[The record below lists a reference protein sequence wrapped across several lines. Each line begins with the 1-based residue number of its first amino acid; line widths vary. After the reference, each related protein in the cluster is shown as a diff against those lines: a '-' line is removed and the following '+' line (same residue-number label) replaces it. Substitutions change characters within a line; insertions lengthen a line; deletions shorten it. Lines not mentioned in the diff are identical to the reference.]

1 MLLRRHPHLK
11 LLLLMFIHKL
21 CLLYSTRDPTLNI
34 FSDQHYALE
43 PTFKSTGPYDCPQPP
58 KFPPNTEKLVMTEE
72 QEEIAKKLR
81 NLELTMKN
89 LQGLRGYKSISYK
102 DLCMF
107 PGVHLPLGFKMPK
120 FEKYNGHG
128 DPVAHL
134 RRYCNQLRGAGGK
147 KRVLKLSESA
157 IRWHEQ
163 ATRVKLPMKKSKIVE
178 VFIQAQDET
187 YYQYLLPALGKPF
200 IEVLKIGEMIED
212 GIKTG
217 HIVSFAT
224 LKATT
229 QAIQKGLGS
238 VGGKKNEEGASA
250 IIVGQQARNLSQNPL
265 YSIPPS
271 PYQVYNV
278 QPYVQPP
285 SYPHWRVPT
294 RSSYPPSPHIYR
306 SPSRFGF
313 QFKPNNE
320 MRQKSRDNFT
330 SIGESYASLF
340 HRLVQ
345 QDMITPLFGYTP
357 DPHSRSFDPNVRC
370 AYHSDVQGHSIEDCR
385 ALKREIEKMIQDE
398 SIMVQNIDNEK
409 SSSHADMQT
418 SG

>member
-1 MLLRRHPHLK
+1 MK
-11 LLLLMFIHKL
+11 K
-21 CLLYSTRDPTLNI
+21 
-34 FSDQHYALE
+34 
-43 PTFKSTGPYDCPQPP
+43 KSTETFREY
-58 KFPPNTEKLVMTEE
+58 
-72 QEEIAKKLR
+72 
-81 NLELTMKN
+81 
-89 LQGLRGYKSISYK
+89 
-102 DLCMF
+102 
-107 PGVHLPLGFKMPK
+107 
-120 FEKYNGHG
+120 
-128 DPVAHL
+128 
-134 RRYCNQLRGAGGK
+134 
-147 KRVLKLSESA
+147 A

-250 IIVGQQARNLSQNPL
+250 IIVGQQAR
-265 YSIPPS
+265 
-271 PYQVYNV
+271 
-278 QPYVQPP
+278 
-285 SYPHWRVPT
+285 
-294 RSSYPPSPHIYR
+294 
-306 SPSRFGF
+306 
-313 QFKPNNE
+313 
-320 MRQKSRDNFT
+320 KSRDNFT